1 MKPTK
6 HSIYTA
12 ITKKI
17 FHYRNKCNKNR
28 IKQDESY
35 ICGLLESRTII
46 REHLK
51 KGLL

>member
-1 MKPTK
+1 MKPTN
-6 HSIYTA
+6 HPVYTA

-17 FHYRNKCNKNR
+17 FHYRNKCNKNK

-35 ICGLLESRTII
+35 IFGLLESRII
-46 REHLK
+46 IKKYLK